1 MAGFVTN
8 ALSGLLAAQRALQTT
23 SSNIANAT
31 TEGYTRQR
39 VVQVQ
44 GPVIGSGNI
53 QFGYGTQVTGV
64 ERIYDQLLANQLTGA
79 KTAQH
84 KSQILN
90 QYALRLEGYLGDT
103 ETGISSGLQSF
114 YQQLNTISN
123 DPTSSV
129 NRQQLLA
136 EAEALAQRFRQM
148 GKQLDSLDNEINQRL
163 RSAVQ
168 VVNDDLTAIA
178 RLNGEI
184 VADGSRVAS
193 ALLDERQMLIDR
205 VASQIDIQTVAQ
217 PGGSVNLMMT
227 NGQPLVLSVNTFR
240 IAVTPDEFD
249 PTRLQLAHT
258 DGTTTTV
265 VSRKVSG
272 GEIGG
277 MLSFREEMLDPTRRE
292 LGQIALGIT
301 ETFNRQNRLG
311 LDQNGNLGGDM
322 FDTIAPTVLSSSE
335 NAGTATATAVFAD
348 ASSAEP
354 RDYKLRY
361 DGVAWNFSDANS
373 GALLAATGAGT
384 VGNPF
389 VIDGMEIVIGGGAA
403 VSGDEFRVRP
413 MARAASDVSVVML
426 DAREIAAAGL
436 LETSDLLA
444 NIGSATVG
452 GAVVDDVNN
461 PSLLDPITVVFDDP
475 PSTYVLVDSFG
486 PVSGSLPYTSGGNIS
501 ANGWTVQINGQ
512 PAAGDAF
519 AIRKGIAGSGNNS
532 NAIALAAQFS
542 AGFFNAGRDSVQ
554 ELSAQLTT
562 SVGSYA
568 ARSSSELDVQSAIRQ
583 QMELDVEAV
592 AGVNLEEEAV
602 NMLRYQEAYL
612 AASKMISVSND
623 LFQSI
628 INAIR

>member
-205 VASQIDIQTVAQ
+205 VASQVDIQTVAQ
-217 PGGSVNLMMT
+217 PDGSVNLMMT

-240 IAVTPDEFD
+240 LAVTPDEFD

-335 NAGTATATAVFAD
+335 NAGTATATAVFTD

-354 RDYKLRY
+354 RDYKMRY
-361 DGVAWNFSDANS
+361 DGVAWNFADANS
-373 GALLAATGAGT
+373 GAPLTATGTGT

-461 PSLLDPITVVFDDP
+461 PSLLDPITVIFDDP
-475 PSTYVLVDSFG
+475 PSTYVLVNSFG

-519 AIRKGIAGSGNNS
+519 AIRKGVAGSGNNS

-583 QMELDVEAV
+583 QMELDVESV

>member
-240 IAVTPDEFD
+240 LAVTPDEFD